1 MDALARRIQEA
12 MWAYYNTDTPIM
24 TDDDYD
30 ELIEQ
35 LRAAAPS
42 HPLLTAV
49 GATPT
54 TGTRLPVPLASLDKL
69 HMGDF
74 DRWKKR
80 RGDFCVVSEKLDGLS
95 GLFCGKTLYL
105 RGNGILGVDVSPVL
119 KQISVPPVD
128 CIVRGELVLPK
139 ANVPEGS
146 IGRSLVNG
154 WVHRAID
161 APVPELKAVHF
172 VAYQVIQPKGMTRS
186 QQLTWLESKGFRTP
200 AWTRLPLPPL
210 TDQALYDRLMDAKE
224 GIYPVDGIVIGT
236 DTVPVEAAGEAKN
249 PSDAAAFKVSLHR
262 KDTTVVSIEWNVS
275 RLGSW
280 IPRIEIEPIVITGS
294 HIQWI
299 SGHSAKTIEEGGI
312 GKGAK
317 ISVQYS
323 GEVIPTL
330 HSVLSPSPTGADMP
344 PAGSWNWDANHV
356 HAVRTSDGE
365 GGESMAQ
372 KTLLHALQTLEIE
385 GVGPSLATALV
396 KAGISGLPQ
405 LQRASDAVLKECLG
419 PGRGATVKEQL
430 KKIDGAS
437 LATLFIAS
445 NLLPRGTGERKL
457 RPLFALGSPRR
468 WSAAAAPEGWSQ
480 ESFTVLLAAL
490 PAVLAWCETVKPG
503 CTVPL
508 QVAEAVPVPKS
519 KGKPVV
525 FTGVRPDAS
534 LLAAMTRSGW
544 EMSDNLTKSTQLVVH
559 ADGAADSGKLR
570 TAAKYGIQICSL
582 SAFRAMC

>member
-1 MDALARRIQEA
+1 MEALARRIQEA

-24 TDDDYD
+24 TDEEYD
-30 ELIEQ
+30 LLIEH
-35 LRAAAPS
+35 LRKASPT

-54 TGTRLPVPLASLDKL
+54 VGTRLPIPLASLDKL

-95 GLFCGKTLYL
+95 GLFCGQGKGRLYL
-105 RGNGILGVDVSPVL
+105 RGNGILGVDVTPVL
-119 KQISVPPVD
+119 NHISFPRVD

-161 APVPELKAVHF
+161 SPVQELSAVHF

-186 QQLTWLESKGFRTP
+186 EQLTWLQSKGFRIP
-200 AWTRLPLPPL
+200 VWERLSLPSL
-210 TDQALYDRLMDAKE
+210 TDQTLYDRLMEAKN
-224 GIYPVDGIVIGT
+224 GTYPVDGLVVGT

-249 PSDAAAFKVSLHR
+249 PSDAVAFKVSLHR

-294 HIQWI
+294 HIKWI
-299 SGHSAKTIEEGGI
+299 SGHSAKMIEEGGI

-323 GEVIPTL
+323 GDVIPTL

-344 PAGSWNWDANHV
+344 PAGSWVWDANHV
-356 HAVRTSDGE
+356 HAIRTKDGE

-372 KTLLHALQTLEIE
+372 KTLLHGLQTLEIE

-396 KAGISGLPQ
+396 KAGIPGIPEL
-405 LQRASDAVLKECLG
+405 LRASDAVLKVCLG
-419 PGRGATVKEQL
+419 SGRYVTVKEQL
-430 KKIDGAS
+430 KKISGAS
-437 LATLFIAS
+437 LMTLFIAS

-457 RPLFALGSPRR
+457 RPVFALGSPRR
-468 WSAAAAPEGWSQ
+468 WAGAAPEGWSQ
-480 ESFTVLLAAL
+480 ESFDGLLASL
-490 PAVLAWCETVKPG
+490 PAVMAWCETVKPG
-503 CTVPL
+503 STTEAVKA
-508 QVAEAVPVPKS
+508 VEAVPGS
-519 KGKPVV
+519 SVV
-525 FTGVRPDAS
+525 FTGTRPDTT

-544 EMSDNLTKSTQLVVH
+544 EKSESLTKTTKLVVRGD
-559 ADGAADSGKLR
+559 ATDSTKIR
-570 TAAKYGIQICSL
+570 TAQKYGIQVCSL
-582 SAFRAMC
+582 AEFRAML